1 MRSSGDP
8 LDQRLPVRTVLAY
21 SALTLPMAAL
31 GLPISVYLPPFYAET
46 IGLSLG
52 TVGLVFTLARVWD
65 LFTDPVMGIVVDR
78 IGSPWGRFRH
88 WVVISVP
95 LLCLATVFVYFPD
108 PDGQQGAA
116 YLLGWMLALYVGYT
130 VLAIAHQ
137 SWGTELAVS
146 YDERARLFGWREV
159 FIIAGMVGVLAMPAL
174 IEAGAGGDLDART
187 LEFRKVGSMGLF
199 MLVLLPLTAAWI
211 VRAVP
216 ERPAPTG
223 HTVLPWRQSL
233 ALLVRNAVLRRLLL
247 ADLLA
252 GLGTGITGALYI
264 FLATY
269 VFEHREY
276 ASLALLS
283 YFAAGFLAMPLW
295 MRLAYAIGKHRA
307 LGVAMVWSIVMLGA
321 LLLVDDLRST
331 TLMFAFTMIYG
342 LAFGAAPALT
352 RAMIA
357 DASDEDELDSGERR
371 AGLFFALLTSTN
383 KIGGALAVGLG
394 YFVLEQAFG
403 FVPGTGNDA
412 RAIDGL
418 LLVYVWGPV
427 LTFGGAGLL
436 MIGYPLD
443 RARHRAIRAAL
454 DERADAGRAFHGAA
468 TAAMVAGDDTATA
481 SPTGTSLTTE
491 GNEQR

>member
-1 MRSSGDP
+1 MTTP
-8 LDQRLPVRTVLAY
+8 EAPQEERLPTRTVLAY

-65 LFTDPVMGIVVDR
+65 LFTDPVMGFVVDR
-78 IGSPWGRFRH
+78 VASPWGRFRH
-88 WVVISVP
+88 WIVIAVP

-108 PDGQQGAA
+108 PDSEHGAG
-116 YLLGWMLALYVGYT
+116 YLLGWMLTLYVGYT
-130 VLAIAHQ
+130 LLAIAHQ

-174 IEAGAGGDLDART
+174 IEAGFGGDLDDRT
-187 LEFRKVGSMGLF
+187 LQFRKIGSMGVF
-199 MLVLLPLTAAWI
+199 MLVLLPITAAWI
-211 VRAVP
+211 VRDVP
-216 ERPAPTG
+216 ERPERAG
-223 HTVLPWRQSL
+223 GVLLPWRQSL
-233 ALLVRNAVLRRLLL
+233 VLLVRNAVLRRLLL
-247 ADLLA
+247 ADLLI
-252 GLGTGITGALYI
+252 GLGIGITGALYI

-269 VFEHREY
+269 VFERRDL

-283 YFAAGFLAMPLW
+283 YFAAGFFAMPLW

-307 LGVAMVWSIVMLGA
+307 LGAAMVYSIVMLA
-321 LLLVDDLRST
+321 SLLVLGDLRST

-342 LAFGAAPALT
+342 VAFGAGPALT

-357 DASDEDELDSGERR
+357 DASDEDELNSGERR

-383 KIGGALAVGLG
+383 KIGGALAVGIS
-394 YFVLEQAFG
+394 YFVLELAFG
-403 FVPGTGNDA
+403 FVPGTDNDA
-412 RAIDGL
+412 EAVEGL
-418 LLVYVWGPV
+418 LLVYVLGPA
-427 LTFGGAGLL
+427 LTLGGAGLL

-443 RARHRAIRAAL
+443 RARHREIRAGL
-454 DERADAGRAFHGAA
+454 DARSRAA
-468 TAAMVAGDDTATA
+468 TDAA
-481 SPTGTSLTTE
+481 
-491 GNEQR
+491 